1 MSEFVGLAIFV
12 LYVALLLLILGL
24 IIFVVIDSKD
34 KAERKFFAG
43 RLRVEYPR
51 LQKRESN
58 LVTHAR
64 RELELIGEE
73 PETIDWYLRV
83 VKEFSSYGHSGGSMS
98 VAIPTLQALL
108 CFQNLSP
115 LTRNPDEWMFISEDL
130 WGDTNG
136 IWQNVRNGEAFSN
149 DGGITYY
156 LLSENK
162 DPSKL
167 RIMHKS
173 EAYRSKERDVNL
185 SR

>member
-1 MSEFVGLAIFV
+1 MSEFVGLASV
-12 LYVALLLLILGL
+12 AAYVALLFLIVGFVIL
-24 IIFVVIDSKD
+24 VVIDSKD
-34 KAERKFFAG
+34 KAEREFFAG
-43 RLRVEYPR
+43 RLRIEYPK

-64 RELELIGEE
+64 RELEMIGEE
-73 PETIDWYLRV
+73 PETIEWYLRV
-83 VKEFSSYGHSGGSMS
+83 VKEFASYGHSGGSAS
-98 VAIPTLQALL
+98 VAVPTLQALL
-108 CFQNLSP
+108 SFKNLSP

-136 IWQNVRNGEAFSN
+136 IWQNIRNSEAFSN
-149 DGGITYY
+149 DGGFTYY

-173 EAYRSKERDVNL
+173 AIYR
-185 SR
+185 

>member
-1 MSEFVGLAIFV
+1 MSEFVGWANVATYI
-12 LYVALLLLILGL
+12 ALLFLIVGF
-24 IIFVVIDSKD
+24 IILVVIDSKN
-34 KAERKFFAG
+34 KAEREFFDG
-43 RLRVEYPR
+43 RLRIKYLKLE
-51 LQKRESN
+51 KKESN
-58 LVTHAR
+58 LVSHAR

-108 CFQNLSP
+108 YFQNLSP
-115 LTRNPDEWMFISEDL
+115 LTRNQDEWMFISEDL
-130 WGDTNG
+130 WGDTGG
-136 IWQNVRNGEAFSN
+136 IWQNVRNSEAFSN
-149 DGGITYY
+149 DGGMTYY

-167 RIMHKS
+167 RTMHKS
-173 EAYRSKERDVNL
+173 AAYRSKDRDVNI